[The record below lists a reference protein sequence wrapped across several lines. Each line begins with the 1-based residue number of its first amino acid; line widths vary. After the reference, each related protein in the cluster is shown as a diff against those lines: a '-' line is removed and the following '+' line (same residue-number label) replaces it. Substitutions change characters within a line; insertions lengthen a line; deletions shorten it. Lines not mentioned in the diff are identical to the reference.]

1 MTDEEGNEFYYREEL
16 IIPVGDKKFA
26 LLVGINEDEEHDCGC
41 DCGCDDEDVFIARID
56 LDENGEEVY
65 VDPTDEEF
73 EELKQFVKDVHWD
86 RMGFILHILLEE
98 DTPAFDMDG
107 AIDEEIKN
115 QRLDELMQ
123 LQQEVSFCESTE
135 NDWETLEFG

>member
-1 MTDEEGNEFYYREEL
+1 MADKEKEVIDEQDELVVVMTDEEGNEFYYREEL

-73 EELKQFVKDVHWD
+73 EEVQK
-86 RMGFILHILLEE
+86 
-98 DTPAFDMDG
+98 AY
-107 AIDEEIKN
+107 
-115 QRLDELMQ
+115 DELMA
-123 LQQEVSFCESTE
+123 EEE
-135 NDWETLEFG
+135 E